1 MYTAVAGYCISP
13 LHHAHF
19 GSDMAC
25 VSVGRAQ
32 AHINR
37 AAGRNMSDGG
47 LLWWRSDL
55 LCGVTILNCYHEQME
70 PDIPRVL
77 AEFVGLTLMTSDARH
92 LDFLISMHSR
102 VSKTGLRFNLILN
115 VDVSKLANLVA
126 VALTL
131 DNLDYT
137 KAYSRL
143 HVALNQWK
151 TDFCGCILCCV
162 VLEVDSWL
170 GFVLRYYFPFT
181 VHYI

>member
-1 MYTAVAGYCISP
+1 
-13 LHHAHF
+13 
-19 GSDMAC
+19 
-25 VSVGRAQ
+25 
-32 AHINR
+32 
-37 AAGRNMSDGG
+37 
-47 LLWWRSDL
+47 
-55 LCGVTILNCYHEQME
+55 ME

-131 DNLDYT
+131 DYT

-143 HVALNQWK
+143 HAALNQ
-151 TDFCGCILCCV
+151 
-162 VLEVDSWL
+162 
-170 GFVLRYYFPFT
+170 
-181 VHYI
+181 